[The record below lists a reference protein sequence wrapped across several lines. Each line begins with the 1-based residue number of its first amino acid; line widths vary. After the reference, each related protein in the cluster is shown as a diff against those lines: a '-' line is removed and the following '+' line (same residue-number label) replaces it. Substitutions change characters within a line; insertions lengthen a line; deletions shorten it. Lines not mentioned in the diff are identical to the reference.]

1 MGTSVYRYLRA
12 REGAWVRGG
21 VEEGEVGGLQLLLKD
36 EDVDDNVEEDAKDAG
51 VVPVVTSHRGD
62 GGCETRGAGKR
73 GEGRGERGEGRRE
86 RGEGR
91 GERGEGRG
99 ERGEGLTWQ

>member
-1 MGTSVYRYLRA
+1 M
-12 REGAWVRGG
+12 RGG

-51 VVPVVTSHRGD
+51 VVPVVASHRGD
-62 GGCETRGAGKR
+62 GGCETRGAG
-73 GEGRGERGEGRRE
+73 E

-91 GERGEGRG
+91 GERGGGADHSVPR
-99 ERGEGLTWQ
+99 RQSLTRTTRVVV